1 MPYNRCMM
9 MNWLVRVMTS
19 MAAPFVSV
27 LLGLILV
34 GVGLSLWV
42 HPGLGMA
49 SAGILL
55 VVLGKL
61 LGDD

>member
-1 MPYNRCMM
+1 

-19 MAAPFVSV
+19 VAAPFISV
-27 LLGLILV
+27 FLGIILV